1 MYLAIDPTPT
11 TVAPIDS
18 PKRTTSR
25 ADRFPEV
32 SSCCFLF
39 SDCALEPVLAIHPI
53 IAGAV
58 LRVMIIADQTNGYV
72 PSVFTDSASNL
83 AAVLSFPFPFF
94 AALTVDTPN
103 VGKWVVQKVVLLPET

>member
-1 MYLAIDPTPT
+1 
-11 TVAPIDS
+11 
-18 PKRTTSR
+18 
-25 ADRFPEV
+25 
-32 SSCCFLF
+32 
-39 SDCALEPVLAIHPI
+39 
-53 IAGAV
+53 
-58 LRVMIIADQTNGYV
+58 MIIADQTNGYV